1 MEKNSADIKES
12 NDDLDEDEEEIKF
25 ENNKEE
31 K

>member
-1 MEKNSADIKES
+1 MEKSSGDIKES